1 MASSGPKTVPR
12 SCQLIHRSA
21 INVAVVMVVLNCWF
35 FGSCLFLIEKVTHDL
50 GIKEYKLIVIIK
62 MSFLS
67 ILAPP
72 EKH

>member
-50 GIKEYKLIVIIK
+50 RIKEYKLIII
-62 MSFLS
+62 
-67 ILAPP
+67 
-72 EKH
+72 